1 MHPTSVKGVDDMVII
16 VIRYKSP
23 FAKTYVTFH
32 WNWLFSLVDLVRVL
46 YVLIW
51 KIPILFGTVD
61 QFFNKVIT
69 CYKSG
74 WKLQLGSIHWSVGWH
89 QFSSGPYFFL
99 WIVVWKLVWSAR
111 MSPMKNLSANSN
123 QVGFTCTSFMQ
134 LQKQVIDK
142 CKKKQF
148 LKLEHKDVDFLKSIF
163 LSEST
168 N

>member
-1 MHPTSVKGVDDMVII
+1 MSLDINHPLQKLRWHSIGIDC
-16 VIRYKSP
+16 
-23 FAKTYVTFH
+23 FH
-32 WNWLFSLVDLVRVL
+32 WSIWLGVL
-46 YVLIW
+46 YVFIW

-69 CYKSG
+69 CNKNG
-74 WKLQLGSIHWSVGWH
+74 WKLQLGSIRWSVGWH

-99 WIVVWKLVWSAR
+99 WIVVRKLVWSAR

-123 QVGFTCTSFMQ
+123 QVGFTCTSFIQ

-163 LSEST
+163 LSEGT

>member
-1 MHPTSVKGVDDMVII
+1 MVE
-16 VIRYKSP
+16 
-23 FAKTYVTFH
+23 
-32 WNWLFSLVDLVRVL
+32 NCSLVAFADLLAGINFQVVH
-46 YVLIW
+46 I
-51 KIPILFGTVD
+51 
-61 QFFNKVIT
+61 
-69 CYKSG
+69 
-74 WKLQLGSIHWSVGWH
+74 
-89 QFSSGPYFFL
+89 FFL

-123 QVGFTCTSFMQ
+123 QVDFTCTSFMQ

-163 LSEST
+163 LSEGT